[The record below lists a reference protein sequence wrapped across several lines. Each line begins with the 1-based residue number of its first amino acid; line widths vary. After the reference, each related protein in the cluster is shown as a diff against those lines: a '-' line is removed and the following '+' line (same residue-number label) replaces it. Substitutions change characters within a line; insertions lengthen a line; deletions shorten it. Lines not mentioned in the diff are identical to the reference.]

1 VVNALVYSY
10 TICCY
15 IIPGHRLVSY
25 LRGDSPYPRLFSFI
39 PRPFRLGML
48 DDLVQ
53 YCLTE
58 IAYEGEL
65 GTRLVFLDRVTQ
77 ICLAAGSN
85 RSVAVY

>member
-1 VVNALVYSY
+1 LTARILFAVILFLVNSWRPTLA
-10 TICCY
+10 
-15 IIPGHRLVSY
+15 VSPHP
-25 LRGDSPYPRLFSFI
+25 LSLD
-39 PRPFRLGML
+39 ML

-77 ICLAAGSN
+77 IRLAAGSN
-85 RSVAVY
+85 RSMTVY